1 MTTFSDS
8 LKSWRKQRRFSQL
21 DLALEAEV
29 SSRHLSFL
37 ETGRAKP
44 SREMVERLGAALHL
58 PLAVRNQMLTLAG
71 FAARY
76 PGRDWQ
82 DAQMAPIRAA
92 IDHMLMRHDPYPGF
106 ALDRMWRVVRMNQS
120 AQRLF
125 GLLAVREG
133 ADLLEISSSDLLP
146 QVIVNWPEVA
156 QHLALRLRTES
167 AGRGGDARFDAV
179 AEELTKA
186 AGPSGTEDTPPVI
199 PTIYRI
205 GDQQLSLFSTIAQ
218 FGTAEDLSL
227 DDLKIELF
235 FPSDEASKAVL
246 LGMAGAA

>member
-44 SREMVERLGAALHL
+44 SREMVDRLGEALHL

-92 IDHMLMRHDPYPGF
+92 IDHMLLRHDPYPGF
-106 ALDRMWRVVRMNQS
+106 ALDRMWRVVRMNRS
-120 AQRLF
+120 AQSLF
-125 GLLAVREG
+125 GLLGVREG

-146 QVIVNWPEVA
+146 QVILNWPEVA

-179 AEELTKA
+179 AEELSKV
-186 AGPSGTEDTPPVI
+186 GGQSEPVD
-199 PTIYRI
+199 PRPVVSTIYRI
-205 GDQQLSLFSTIAQ
+205 GDQELSLFSTIAQ
-218 FGTAEDLSL
+218 FGAAEDLSL

-235 FPSDEASKAVL
+235 FPSDDASKTAL
-246 LGMAGAA
+246 LGMAEGP